1 MTGITILL
9 TDCVV
14 KKRVTVKFCQTRGK
28 HETVSF
34 LGQLILK
41 KQSGTR

>member
-1 MTGITILL
+1 MTGKTILL

-28 HETVSF
+28 KDCELSRSKSLRATMD
-34 LGQLILK
+34 
-41 KQSGTR
+41 